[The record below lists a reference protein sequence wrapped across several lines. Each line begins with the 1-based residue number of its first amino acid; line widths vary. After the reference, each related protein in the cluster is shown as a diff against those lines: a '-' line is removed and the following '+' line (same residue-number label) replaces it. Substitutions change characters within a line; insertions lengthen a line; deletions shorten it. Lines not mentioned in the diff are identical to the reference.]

1 MARLNKKYLL
11 KRCAWQRPYVLPVG
25 SMPGPIWCLGAVDG
39 DFAIFFIGEDLR
51 RYLSLGDQVRIVSLE
66 TFIGLANQGK
76 L

>member
-1 MARLNKKYLL
+1 
-11 KRCAWQRPYVLPVG
+11 
-25 SMPGPIWCLGAVDG
+25 VDG